1 MPFPNIFFATG
12 LSVIVEFLSL
22 DILQV
27 ETGIL
32 EYLKFKKYEKISN
45 ASFVH

>member
-1 MPFPNIFFATG
+1 MRFSNIFFAKG
-12 LSVIVEFLSL
+12 LSVIVEFLSS

-32 EYLKFKKYEKISN
+32 EYLKFKK
-45 ASFVH
+45 